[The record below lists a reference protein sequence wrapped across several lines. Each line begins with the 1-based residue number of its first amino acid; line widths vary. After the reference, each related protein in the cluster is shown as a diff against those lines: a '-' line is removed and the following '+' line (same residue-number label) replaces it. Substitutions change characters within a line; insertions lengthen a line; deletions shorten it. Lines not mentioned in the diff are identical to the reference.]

1 MIHERKTIK
10 AENSQTGLVTIAG
23 LKVTDDGVERQ
34 EWMGKVRKWE
44 EIQYAAELMPNLL
57 NDLIAPSPMT
67 TTFFGD
73 M

>member
-1 MIHERKTIK
+1 MKHETRLIK
-10 AENSQTGLVTIAG
+10 PEHSETGLYTIAG
-23 LKVTDDGVERQ
+23 VKVTDNGVERQ

-44 EIQYAAELMPNLL
+44 DVQYAAELMPNLL
-57 NDLIAPSPMT
+57 NGLISPSPMT